1 MFLRQ
6 HTILRSAKTFI
17 ILAGLSLSLSACGMR
32 GPLETPPEAKT
43 VDGSPAAVEKE
54 KPHRGF
60 ILDGLL
66 N

>member
-1 MFLRQ
+1 MR
-6 HTILRSAKTFI
+6 IAKALLI
-17 ILAGLSLSLSACGMR
+17 VAGLSLLISGCGVR
-32 GPLETPPEAKT
+32 GPLEPPP
-43 VDGSPAAVEKE
+43 GSQIIEGKGPIKAEQ